1 MAIQNRD
8 LGTPQQ
14 RDSFSYIA
22 SAVASGGTF
31 LTILVP
37 YPSQLATGAF
47 NGYGLSNAPTLTL
60 DVTRYLPA
68 GVTTITG
75 VISTQTI
82 LGATLAVG
90 FTVSSG
96 ASLVSLQTG
105 DQVVARLSTVANSNI
120 TGGSLVLVLQ
130 ALQDVKTHFGA

>member
-8 LGTPQQ
+8 LGTSQQ
-14 RDSFSYIA
+14 RETVYSAYGAIA
-22 SAVASGGTF
+22 TGGTQ
-31 LTILVP
+31 LICLVP
-37 YPSQLATGAF
+37 FPAQVATGAVNF
-47 NGYGLSNAPTLTL
+47 YGVSNTPALNI

-75 VISTQTI
+75 VITAQAQP
-82 LGATLAVG
+82 GATIATG

-105 DQVVARLSTVANSNI
+105 DQLVGRI
-120 TGGSLVLVLQ
+120 TGANANVTGAVLTLVLQ
-130 ALQDVKTHFGA
+130 ALQDVKTHFGV